1 LVVEPPTAG
10 DSVISV
16 VVRVTRPAAQR
27 VASLTAAVVFDSTR
41 VRFLNDASSAD
52 GGMRAANAARGRL
65 MIAAAHAA
73 GFDTEELARLRF
85 VARDTA
91 AYRTLALQVMELHLL
106 DARDARAS
114 LTTLPTVV
122 VR

>member
-1 LVVEPPTAG
+1 M
-10 DSVISV
+10 ISV
-16 VVRVTRPAAQR
+16 VVRITRPAAQR

-41 VRFLNDASSAD
+41 IRFLHDASAAD

-73 GFDTEELARLRF
+73 GFDDEVLARLRF
-85 VARDTA
+85 VVRDTA